1 MKDNLR
7 IWPMKAL
14 AALALAC
21 GLFPMPVL
29 LGRWLFPGHSL
40 LWWFPFALAYVWGAA
55 GYLLPKKFRVIWTVS
70 GCVCAGGLLGV
81 LAGVQSIPLA
91 LPCIVLL
98 ILLPPAWAR
107 PVWEEWPAGFWI
119 IGVALLVAIYAVE
132 QFDKDRRREEGLP
145 PKKYHDVTDQ
155 DVTTVYTIR
164 HQGSD
169 LFGHKK

>member
-1 MKDNLR
+1 ML
-7 IWPMKAL
+7 
-14 AALALAC
+14 
-21 GLFPMPVL
+21 GLIT
-29 LGRWLFPGHSL
+29 G
-40 LWWFPFALAYVWGAA
+40 
-55 GYLLPKKFRVIWTVS
+55 
-70 GCVCAGGLLGV
+70 
-81 LAGVQSIPLA
+81 
-91 LPCIVLL
+91 
-98 ILLPPAWAR
+98 
-107 PVWEEWPAGFWI
+107 I